1 MRALC
6 LPNYTAPVLNDAPDV
21 PSGSVIDADVCIIG
35 SGPAG
40 IALASELAAE
50 GVGVL
55 ILESGGVQPSKQAQ
69 ALARGRVT
77 AEAMFQLE
85 KTRIRA
91 LGGTSN
97 HWMALGTA
105 DVRGGGMR
113 CARLDPIDFERRPWV
128 AYSGWPF
135 DYQHLEP
142 FYDRAEAFLGLRP
155 RAYAADDWFDPGEAP
170 SIGGRIDLAI
180 LQIYDPAQLRRDAER
195 ISTSTQV
202 TVLTNATVLAL
213 EFGPE
218 GRHAET
224 ALVSS
229 GPDSRFR
236 ARARTFVLAAG
247 GIENARL
254 LLLSVPEGSRARND
268 NTGRFFMEH
277 PAINSPLIALSRGA
291 EHRPRKRNDHHFI
304 SSFVLSEKAQ
314 REEALLN
321 ASLIVQPAPA
331 AMGTPAGLAFSR
343 LYHGYKT
350 GRVPAGL
357 LTHARRVMTS
367 PLDAFKAGRGYL
379 RNRWTAP
386 GLFSFVIKVEQAP
399 NPESRVV
406 LSAKLDRLGQPMAD
420 LRWRIGEADMRTYAR
435 VEEIVEE
442 ELVARERP
450 GFRRVSPR
458 PPPLPWASYHHIGT
472 TRMGGSA
479 ADSVVDADCLVHGL
493 DNIYAAGSSVFPT
506 SGQANPTLTIIALAI
521 RLADHL
527 RRLRRPAGVA

>member
-1 MRALC
+1 M
-6 LPNYTAPVLNDAPDV
+6 LNDARNV

-40 IALASELAAE
+40 IALASELAAA

-55 ILESGGVQPSKQAQ
+55 ILESGGVQPSKEAQ
-69 ALARGRVT
+69 ALARGRVS
-77 AEAMFQLE
+77 AEPMFRLE

-91 LGGTSN
+91 VGGTAN
-97 HWMALGTA
+97 HWMPLGSA

-128 AYSGWPF
+128 PYSGWPF

-142 FYDRAEAFLGLRP
+142 FYERAEGWLGLRP
-155 RAYAADDWFDPGEAP
+155 GAYAADEWFDPGAAP
-170 SIGGRIDLAI
+170 GIGGRIDLAI
-180 LQIYDPAQLRRDAER
+180 LQIYDPGQLRRDAER
-195 ISTSTQV
+195 ISASAQV
-202 TVLTNATVLAL
+202 TFLTNATVLAV

-218 GRHAET
+218 GRNAET

-254 LLLSVPEGSRARND
+254 LLLSIPEASPARND

-277 PAINSPLIALSRGA
+277 PAINSPLIALSQGV
-291 EHRPRKRNDHHFI
+291 EHQPRKRDGHHFI
-304 SSFVLSEKAQ
+304 SAFALSESAQ

-321 ASLIVQPAPA
+321 ASVIVQPAPA
-331 AMGTPAGLAFSR
+331 AMGTPAGLALSR
-343 LYHGYKT
+343 LYHGYET

-357 LTHARRVMTS
+357 LTHLRRVLAS
-367 PLDAFKAGRGYL
+367 PLDAFKAGRGFL
-379 RNRWTAP
+379 RNSWTAP

-406 LSAKLDRLGQPMAD
+406 LSPKLDRLGQPMAE

-442 ELVARERP
+442 ELVARGRP
-450 GFRRVSPR
+450 GFRRVSAR
-458 PPPLPWASYHHIGT
+458 PQPLPWASYHHIGT
-472 TRMGGSA
+472 TRMGASA

-493 DNIYAAGSSVFPT
+493 DNVYAAGSSVFPT
-506 SGQANPTLTIIALAI
+506 SGQANPTLTIVALAI
-521 RLADHL
+521 RLAEHL
-527 RRLRRPAGVA
+527 KGLGRPIGVG